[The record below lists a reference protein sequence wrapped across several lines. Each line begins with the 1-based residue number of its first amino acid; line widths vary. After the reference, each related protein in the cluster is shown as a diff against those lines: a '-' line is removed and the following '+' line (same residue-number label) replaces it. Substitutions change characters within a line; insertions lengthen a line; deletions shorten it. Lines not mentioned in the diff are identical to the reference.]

1 MKLLVLGGSVF
12 LSRAVA
18 EEAVRRGHEVT
29 CACRGSSGS
38 VPAGARHVVV
48 DRSAGPDALSG
59 DRSAELGEAYDA
71 VVDVA
76 RHPSW
81 VRAAVAR
88 FPGAHW
94 VFVSTIN
101 VYADDS
107 TPGGPDS
114 LPLRE
119 PVHEDIDLRED
130 PEAYGPMKVACEQA
144 VLGGAGSAT
153 VVRPG
158 LIVGPGDPSGRFTY
172 WPARLADTGEH
183 PEVLVPGS
191 ADDSV
196 QVIDVRD
203 LAAWLVTL
211 AEERRRGTFD
221 GTGLATTRAA
231 FTDAVAAGAR
241 ELGRHD
247 PTSTTFTA
255 VPQDFLLSHDV
266 EPWTGPRSVP
276 VWLPLPDHAGLMAHD
291 VTASYDAGLVTRPLV
306 ETARDTLLWLD
317 AEPDAPVTGWSRRD
331 EATVLAAW
339 HEQA

>member
-38 VPAGARHVVV
+38 VPDGARHVVT
-48 DRSAGPDALSG
+48 DRAAGLPE
-59 DRSAELGEAYDA
+59 ELGAAYDA
-71 VVDVA
+71 VVDVG

-81 VRAAVAR
+81 VRAAVER
-88 FPGAHW
+88 FPDAHW

-101 VYADDS
+101 VYADDA
-107 TPGGPDS
+107 TPGGGPGT
-114 LPLRE
+114 LPLRD
-119 PVHEDIDLRED
+119 PVHEDVDLRED

-144 VLGGAGSAT
+144 VLAGAASAT

-158 LIVGPGDPSGRFTY
+158 LIVGPGDPSGRFAY
-172 WPARLADTGEH
+172 WPARLADTDAH

-211 AEERRRGTFD
+211 AEERRAGTFD
-221 GTGLATTRAA
+221 GTGRATTRAA
-231 FTDAVAAGAR
+231 FTDAVAAAAR
-241 ELGRHD
+241 GLGRHD

-255 VPQDFLLSHDV
+255 VPQEFLLEQEV
-266 EPWTGPRSVP
+266 EPWMGPRSVP
-276 VWLPLPDHAGLMAHD
+276 IWLPLPEYAGLMAHD
-291 VTASYDAGLVTRPLV
+291 VTAAYDAGLVTRPLV
-306 ETARDTLLWLD
+306 ETARDTLRWLA
-317 AEPDAPVTGWSRRD
+317 AEPDAPVTGWSRED
-331 EATVLAAW
+331 EAKVLAAW
-339 HEQA
+339 HERG

>member
-1 MKLLVLGGSVF
+1 MTMKLLVLGGSVF

-38 VPAGARHVVV
+38 VPEGARHVVV
-48 DRSAGPDALSG
+48 DRAAGLPDDLG
-59 DRSAELGEAYDA
+59 DELGEGYDA

-81 VRAAVAR
+81 VRAAVGR
-88 FPGAHW
+88 LPRAHW

-101 VYADDS
+101 VYADDT
-107 TPGGPDS
+107 TPGGPDT

-119 PVHEDIDLRED
+119 PVHEDVDLRED

-144 VLGGAGSAT
+144 VLEGAASACI
-153 VVRPG
+153 VRPG

-172 WPARLADTGEH
+172 WPARLADTGDH

-196 QVIDVRD
+196 QVVDARD
-203 LAAWLVTL
+203 LAAWIVTC
-211 AEERRRGTFD
+211 AEERRTGTFD

-231 FTDAVAAGAR
+231 FVDAVAAAAR
-241 ELGRHD
+241 ELGLHD
-247 PTSTTFTA
+247 PTTTTFTA
-255 VPQDFLLSHDV
+255 VDQDFLVAHEV
-266 EPWTGPRSVP
+266 EPWTGSRAVP
-276 VWLPLPDHAGLMAHD
+276 VWLPLPEYAGLMAHD
-291 VTASYDAGLVTRPLV
+291 VTPSYDAGLTTRPLS
-306 ETARDTLLWLD
+306 ETAIDTLLWLRE
-317 AEPDAPVTGWSRRD
+317 APDAPVTGWSRED
-331 EATVLAAW
+331 EEKVLAAW
-339 HEQA
+339 HERA